1 MSLRWR
7 ITLCTSALIALAAL
21 SLGVFTYWNVSQE
34 QTARTDEDLYAAIS
48 QARVKSLRE
57 NPRPPQPGVEIPIA
71 LGMLDRGGDVAELT
85 EATNAGKLISIPKL
99 TEVQVTEASRGP
111 ITVDNGVTFRVAIA
125 QSKRGGAMV
134 IAAAPQ
140 TKNQEA
146 LRQLAAIHITG
157 ALVVSLVGGLISF
170 FLVRRFFRPVEEL
183 SLIHI

>member
-71 LGMLDRGGDVAELT
+71 LGMPVSYTHLT
-85 EATNAGKLISIPKL
+85 LPTIL
-99 TEVQVTEASRGP
+99 
-111 ITVDNGVTFRVAIA
+111 
-125 QSKRGGAMV
+125 
-134 IAAAPQ
+134 
-140 TKNQEA
+140 
-146 LRQLAAIHITG
+146 
-157 ALVVSLVGGLISF
+157 LV
-170 FLVRRFFRPVEEL
+170 
-183 SLIHI
+183 